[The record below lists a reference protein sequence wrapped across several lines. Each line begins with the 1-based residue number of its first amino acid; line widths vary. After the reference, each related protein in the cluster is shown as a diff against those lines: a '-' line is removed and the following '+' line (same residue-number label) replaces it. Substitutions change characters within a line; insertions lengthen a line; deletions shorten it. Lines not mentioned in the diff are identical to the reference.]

1 MDCSEAVG
9 DADCSGA
16 LTRRSTRSATEI
28 DGLTEPPAAGQLPGM
43 RTRSLPALA
52 AVVILLAGCASTTSA
67 PPARRAPTQPPASD
81 QAPLAIADRPI
92 ASTRDGEVMESEL
105 RPALIELA
113 GATVLRDALL
123 DRRIV
128 RTLADR
134 GIVLAPTARRDE
146 EAILLASLDP
156 DPNAARR
163 LLDDIRARQ
172 GLGPV
177 RYEALLV
184 RNAGLRA
191 LVQADVRITED
202 ALARQHEAMFGE
214 RRVCRVVAHPS
225 LSELE
230 SIRAAVAGGAS
241 FGELAAQRSTDRSA
255 ERGGLLA
262 PIARTDPSWPETFRE
277 ALFRLG
283 PNEMSPPI
291 SVDAQYL
298 LVQLVEIRPGD
309 GSTLAAR
316 RDEVERSLRR
326 AQERVLMEE
335 LARTLLGEI
344 RPTFYDSAFQAVY

>member
-1 MDCSEAVG
+1 M
-9 DADCSGA
+9 
-16 LTRRSTRSATEI
+16 
-28 DGLTEPPAAGQLPGM
+28 TEPPAAGQLPGM

-52 AVVILLAGCASTTSA
+52 VVVILLAGCASTTSA
-67 PPARRAPTQPPASD
+67 PPARIDATRPPRD

-92 ASTRDGEVMESEL
+92 ASTRDGDVMESEL

-156 DPNAARR
+156 DPNTARR

-191 LVQADVRITED
+191 LVQSDVRVTED

-241 FGELAAQRSTDRSA
+241 FAQLAAERSTDRSA

-309 GSTLAAR
+309 GSALAAR

-335 LARTLLGEI
+335 LARGMLAEI